1 MDRFLIRKMLRPGC
15 FRTSPYSAFA
25 DGGWCRRA
33 TRPADTTRRSAGRF
47 GSRVR
52 PRHIAMDT
60 RAADAMRPAA
70 AGGLAAGK
78 KTRNR
83 LSIDVDDLA
92 MPVDFQSA
100 NGIVDGKRDQRGI
113 EWRLVDPVHGRLLE
127 VGVLAGGDEVVEPG
141 DGLLEILERHALEP
155 VAYHQPGKFSDRIR
169 LEEGTVRGIGDIGV
183 PKLPAIGIDRC
194 LGEDRPDRP
203 GGVVRSARAFVHGQ
217 RRVRARSPGKS

>member
-15 FRTSPYSAFA
+15 FRTSPHSAFA
-25 DGGWCRRA
+25 DGPPTPRA
-33 TRPADTTRRSAGRF
+33 VRSAGRF

-70 AGGLAAGK
+70 SGGLAAGK

-83 LSIDVDDLA
+83 LPIDVDDLA

-113 EWRLVDPVHGRLLE
+113 EGRLVDPVHGRLLE
-127 VGVLAGGDEVVEPG
+127 VGVLAGGDE
-141 DGLLEILERHALEP
+141 
-155 VAYHQPGKFSDRIR
+155 
-169 LEEGTVRGIGDIGV
+169 
-183 PKLPAIGIDRC
+183 
-194 LGEDRPDRP
+194 
-203 GGVVRSARAFVHGQ
+203 
-217 RRVRARSPGKS
+217 

>member
-1 MDRFLIRKMLRPGC
+1 VRS
-15 FRTSPYSAFA
+15 TSCAQTGSSYGTGSV
-25 DGGWCRRA
+25 RV
-33 TRPADTTRRSAGRF
+33 PADRAHSPPPPTLGRAGGPPRPPTPPAVSPAVGS

-52 PRHIAMDT
+52 PRHNAMDT

-83 LSIDVDDLA
+83 LPIDVDDLA

-127 VGVLAGGDEVVEPG
+127 VGVLAGGDEAVEPG

-155 VAYHQPGKFSDRIR
+155 VAHHQPGKFSDRIR
-169 LEEGTVRGIGDIGV
+169 LEEGPVRGIGDIGV
-183 PKLPAIGIDRC
+183 PKLPAIGID
-194 LGEDRPDRP
+194 
-203 GGVVRSARAFVHGQ
+203 
-217 RRVRARSPGKS
+217 

>member
-1 MDRFLIRKMLRPGC
+1 MDRFFICKMLLPGC
-15 FRTSPYSAFA
+15 FRTSHIAPSPTELRV
-25 DGGWCRRA
+25 GGRPGPPISRA
-33 TRPADTTRRSAGRF
+33 VRSGGRF

-83 LSIDVDDLA
+83 LPIDVDDLA

-100 NGIVDGKRDQRGI
+100 NGIVDGERDQRGI

-127 VGVLAGGDEVVEPG
+127 VGVLAGGDEAVEPG
-141 DGLLEILERHALEP
+141 DGLLEILER
-155 VAYHQPGKFSDRIR
+155 
-169 LEEGTVRGIGDIGV
+169 
-183 PKLPAIGIDRC
+183 
-194 LGEDRPDRP
+194 
-203 GGVVRSARAFVHGQ
+203 
-217 RRVRARSPGKS
+217 

>member
-1 MDRFLIRKMLRPGC
+1 MDRFLIRKMLRPGR
-15 FRTSPYSAFA
+15 FRTSPHSAFA
-25 DGGWCRRA
+25 DGGACRRA
-33 TRPADTTRRSAGRF
+33 TRPADTRAVRSGGRF

-83 LSIDVDDLA
+83 LPIDVDDLA

-113 EWRLVDPVHGRLLE
+113 EWRLVDPVHGPLLE
-127 VGVLAGGDEVVEPG
+127 VGVLAGGDEAVEPG
-141 DGLLEILERHALEP
+141 DGLLEILERHALE
-155 VAYHQPGKFSDRIR
+155 
-169 LEEGTVRGIGDIGV
+169 
-183 PKLPAIGIDRC
+183 
-194 LGEDRPDRP
+194 
-203 GGVVRSARAFVHGQ
+203 
-217 RRVRARSPGKS
+217 